1 MIELLAPVL
10 LTPSPGQWIQQIRE
24 HESQQNRTPIEET
37 INSSLEDFN
46 DGCNGSTEQKELLQ
60 LPCYEDQEGLRRR
73 YDRCNNRPRVRPSED
88 GEGEDCWSRHTREED
103 TGLGGEGT
111 WVRCD
116 ELVEGKTGGDN

>member
-1 MIELLAPVL
+1 MIELLLASL
-10 LTPSPGQWIQQIRE
+10 SGEWIQRIRE
-24 HESQQNRTPIEET
+24 HEAQQDRAPIEDV

-73 YDRCNNRPRVRPSED
+73 HDRCDNRPRVRPSED
-88 GEGEDCWSRHTREED
+88 GESEDCWSGHTREED
-103 TGLGGEGT
+103 EEFGGEGT

-116 ELVEGKTGGDN
+116 ELVERKIN

>member
-1 MIELLAPVL
+1 VIELLLANI
-10 LTPSPGQWIQQIRE
+10 SGEWIQRIRE
-24 HESQQNRTPIEET
+24 HEAQQDRAPIEDV

>member
-1 MIELLAPVL
+1 MIELLLA
-10 LTPSPGQWIQQIRE
+10 SISGEWIQRIRE

-73 YDRCNNRPRVRPSED
+73 HDRCDNRPWVRPSED
-88 GEGEDCWSRHTREED
+88 GEGEDCWSGHTREENE
-103 TGLGGEGT
+103 GLGGEGT
-111 WVRCD
+111 WIRCD
-116 ELVEGKTGGDN
+116 QLVEGEVGGDD

>member
-1 MIELLAPVL
+1 MIELLLANI
-10 LTPSPGQWIQQIRE
+10 SGEWIQRIRE
-24 HESQQNRTPIEET
+24 HEAQQDRAPIEDV

>member
-1 MIELLAPVL
+1 MIELLLANV
-10 LTPSPGQWIQQIRE
+10 SGEWIQRIRE
-24 HESQQNRTPIEET
+24 HEAQQDRAPIEDV

-73 YDRCNNRPRVRPSED
+73 YDRSNNRPRVRPSED
-88 GEGEDCWSRHTREED
+88 GESEDCWSGHTREENE
-103 TGLGGEGT
+103 GLGGEGT

-116 ELVEGKTGGDN
+116 ELDEEQIGGNN

>member
-1 MIELLAPVL
+1 MIELLLANV
-10 LTPSPGQWIQQIRE
+10 SGEWIQRIRE
-24 HESQQNRTPIEET
+24 HEAQQDRAPIEDV

-88 GEGEDCWSRHTREED
+88 GESEDCWSGHTREENE
-103 TGLGGEGT
+103 GLGGEGT
-111 WVRCD
+111 WIRCD
-116 ELVEGKTGGDN
+116 QLVEGEVRGDD

>member
-1 MIELLAPVL
+1 MIELLLANI
-10 LTPSPGQWIQQIRE
+10 SGEWIQRIRE
-24 HESQQNRTPIEET
+24 HEAQQDRAPIEDV

-111 WVRCD
+111 WVRCN
-116 ELVEGKTGGDN
+116 ELVEGKTGGDD